1 MFMNPIFRFFAK
13 LGVNVFGL
21 SYDFDDPKAT
31 AIETINRF
39 EAFFKSL
46 GMPSRL
52 RDFKNIREEDL
63 NDEAFHEM
71 ARRVPYYRD
80 NGTRIGVVQPL
91 DENDIVE
98 IYRRSI

>member
-1 MFMNPIFRFFAK
+1 M
-13 LGVNVFGL
+13 FGL